1 MKKQLLTLALL
12 AVAGTAGA
20 QQLPNGSFDDGDW
33 VDCVPWTSKN
43 NTSKY
48 GTQPK
53 SWKISNVSGIGGGT
67 GSTIVGK
74 EDAEGRSGKAVC
86 VYNVTNT
93 ASLKNPKAVV
103 PGYITLGTPWN
114 TATLAETEKDGGTF
128 GGLSFKNKPD
138 ALRFYY
144 KRSVTGTNTRSSVVA
159 YLWNGTTTQKSVPG
173 NIAGKTGTIDYRKK
187 VTMTDRDISV
197 LGMST
202 EGRQGGSVKDEHKL
216 IAKIES
222 YTTEQPTEWTEC
234 TIPFDYV
241 AENIGET
248 PEKINVIFAASDYFN
263 SSNVTDGVS
272 MSIDD
277 VELVYYSTLSSL
289 KVNGTEIKLQDGVYE
304 YNGVGSIAKGCV
316 VATPT
321 SQFATVAY
329 SYDKNV
335 ATVTVTANDGTSK
348 EYKVVFPSAESIAT
362 SYKNQINVDF
372 AGGVTSSAN
381 DVVISANNDNTINFK
396 LNNFAFMGTVVGDIL
411 VPNVQIAWNG
421 DKVHLTSEQNIT
433 IESETFT
440 DLKNMPMTLD
450 ADVDKDKNLTASLDI
465 TWNSQKIGVS
475 VCKMPFDYSIDGTAL
490 TIKNGEVKAA
500 DYSTNL
506 VAGLAMGMTSIDLS
520 GVTIADENFYDNVV
534 AAYGNNAVY
543 FVGNNNVEGD
553 NIVKNGKAQTLTL
566 IDEDESM
573 PFGSAFDFT
582 AAAVS
587 YDRVF
592 NTEDNYVQS
601 FVLPFGFTVP
611 TGTTV
616 AELSSVNGDN
626 LVFKPVAETVAN
638 KPYLV
643 VTNDADFI
651 NKLKNVQVKATT
663 GADLTTTVDGVSHI
677 GSYTAQNVEGVY
689 GYANGKFVKANTGSV
704 KPFRTYVKVAGAQ
717 AAPMAFGVNIEGT
730 VTGINN
736 ATTAA
741 TAKEAIYNLQGVRV
755 SGDLKHLTKGVYI
768 VNGQKVVVK

>member
-20 QQLPNGSFDDGDW
+20 QQLPNGSFDEGDW
-33 VDCVPWTSKN
+33 VDCVPWTSAKN
-43 NTSKY
+43 TTKY

-53 SWKISNVSGIGGGT
+53 SWKISNVSGLSSGA

-74 EDAEGRSGKAVC
+74 DAEGRSGKAVC
-86 VYNVTNT
+86 VYNCPNSYSMKG
-93 ASLKNPKAVV
+93 AIV
-103 PGYITLGTPWN
+103 PGYVTLGTPWN
-114 TATLAETEKDGGTF
+114 TATLSETNKDGGTF
-128 GGLSFKNKPD
+128 GGISFTNKPD

-173 NIAGKTGTIDYRKK
+173 NIYSPGLAKK
-187 VTMTDRDISV
+187 VPMTDRDINI
-197 LGMST
+197 LNMPKDGH
-202 EGRQGGSVKDEHKL
+202 QGGSVTDKHKL

-222 YTTEQPTEWTEC
+222 YTTEQPTEWTEW

-263 SSNVTDGVS
+263 SSNVTNGVS

-277 VELVYYSTLSSL
+277 VELVYYSTLSNL
-289 KVNGTEIKLQDGVYE
+289 KVNGTDIKLQDGVYE
-304 YNGVGSIAKGCV
+304 YNGVGSIAKDCV

-335 ATVTVTANDGTSK
+335 VTVTVTANDGTSK
-348 EYKVVFPSAESIAT
+348 EYKVVFPNAESIAT

-372 AGGVTSSAN
+372 AGSVTSSAN
-381 DVVISANNDNTINFK
+381 DVVISANSDNTIDFK
-396 LNNFAFMGTVVGDIL
+396 LNNFTFMGMVVGDIL

-421 DKVHLTSEQNIT
+421 DKVHLTSKQNIT
-433 IESETFT
+433 IESEAFAG
-440 DLKNMPMTLD
+440 LKDMPMTLD
-450 ADVDKDKNLTASLDI
+450 ADVDKYKNLTASLDI

-543 FVGNNNVEGD
+543 FVGDNNVEGD
-553 NIVKNGKAQTLTL
+553 NIVKNGQAQTLAL

-611 TGTTV
+611 TGATV

-638 KPYLV
+638 KPYLL
-643 VTNDADFI
+643 VTTDGEFI
-651 NKLKNVQVKATT
+651 NKLTNVQVKATT

-677 GSYTAQNVEGVY
+677 GSYTAQSVKDVY

-704 KPFRTYVKVAGAQ
+704 KPFRTYIKVADAQ

-755 SGDLKHLTKGVYI
+755 SGDLKRLTKGVYI

>member
-1 MKKQLLTLALL
+1 
-12 AVAGTAGA
+12 
-20 QQLPNGSFDDGDW
+20 
-33 VDCVPWTSKN
+33 
-43 NTSKY
+43 
-48 GTQPK
+48 
-53 SWKISNVSGIGGGT
+53 
-67 GSTIVGK
+67 
-74 EDAEGRSGKAVC
+74 
-86 VYNVTNT
+86 
-93 ASLKNPKAVV
+93 
-103 PGYITLGTPWN
+103 
-114 TATLAETEKDGGTF
+114 
-128 GGLSFKNKPD
+128 
-138 ALRFYY
+138 
-144 KRSVTGTNTRSSVVA
+144 
-159 YLWNGTTTQKSVPG
+159 
-173 NIAGKTGTIDYRKK
+173 
-187 VTMTDRDISV
+187 
-197 LGMST
+197 
-202 EGRQGGSVKDEHKL
+202 
-216 IAKIES
+216 
-222 YTTEQPTEWTEC
+222 
-234 TIPFDYV
+234 
-241 AENIGET
+241 
-248 PEKINVIFAASDYFN
+248 
-263 SSNVTDGVS
+263 

-277 VELVYYSTLSSL
+277 VELVYYSTLNSL
-289 KVNGTEIKLQDGVYE
+289 KVNGTDIKLQDGVYE
-304 YNGVGSIAKGCV
+304 YNGVGSIAKDCV

-321 SQFATVAY
+321 SKFATVAY
-329 SYDKNV
+329 SYGKNEV
-335 ATVTVTANDGTSK
+335 TVTVTANDGTSK
-348 EYKVVFPSAESIAT
+348 EYKVVFPNAESIAT

-381 DVVISANNDNTINFK
+381 DVVISANSDNTIIFK
-396 LNNFAFMGTVVGDIL
+396 LNNFVFGGEVVGDIL

-421 DKVHLTSEQNIT
+421 DKVHLTSKQNIT

-440 DLKNMPMTLD
+440 GLKNMPMTLD

-520 GVTIADENFYDNVV
+520 GVTIADENFYDNIV

-543 FVGNNNVEGD
+543 FVGDNNVEGD

-566 IDEDESM
+566 VDEVDDEEM

-592 NTEDNYVQS
+592 KNDGNYVQS

-626 LVFKPVAETVAN
+626 LVFKPVTTTEAN

-643 VTNDADFI
+643 MTTDGEFI
-651 NKLKNVQVKATT
+651 NKLTNVQVKATT

-704 KPFRTYVKVAGAQ
+704 KPFRTYIKVAGTQ

>member
-20 QQLPNGSFDDGDW
+20 QQLPNGSFDEGNW
-33 VDCVPWTSKN
+33 VDCVPWTSAN
-43 NTSKY
+43 NTTKY

-53 SWKISNVSGIGGGT
+53 SWKISNVSGLSSGV

-74 EDAEGRSGKAVC
+74 DAEGRSGKAVC
-86 VYNVTNT
+86 VYNCPNSYSMKG
-93 ASLKNPKAVV
+93 AIV
-103 PGYITLGTPWN
+103 PGYVTLGTPWN

-173 NIAGKTGTIDYRKK
+173 NINAKTGTLDYRKK
-187 VTMTDRDISV
+187 VTMTDRDIRV

-202 EGRQGGSVKDEHKL
+202 EGHQGGPFKDEHKL

-222 YTTEQPTEWTEC
+222 YTTEQPTEWTEW

-277 VELVYYSTLSSL
+277 VELVYYSTLSGL
-289 KVNGTEIKLQDGVYE
+289 KVNGTDIKLQDGVYE
-304 YNGVGSIAKGCV
+304 YNGVGSIAKNCV

-335 ATVTVTANDGTSK
+335 VTVTVTANDGTSK
-348 EYKVVFPSAESIAT
+348 EYKVVFPNAESIAT

-372 AGGVTSSAN
+372 AGSVTSSAN
-381 DVVISANNDNTINFK
+381 DVVISANSDNTINFK
-396 LNNFAFMGTVVGDIL
+396 LNNFTFMGMVVGDIL

-421 DKVHLTSEQNIT
+421 DKVHLTSKQNIT
-433 IESETFT
+433 IESETFP

-465 TWNSQKIGVS
+465 IWNSNKIGVS

-534 AAYGNNAVY
+534 YGNNVY
-543 FVGNNNVEGD
+543 FVGDNNVEGD

-592 NTEDNYVQS
+592 KTEDSYVQS

-611 TGTTV
+611 AGTTV

-626 LVFKPVAETVAN
+626 LVFKPVTETVAN

-643 VTNDADFI
+643 VTTDKDFI
-651 NKLKNVQVKATT
+651 NKLTNVQVKATT

-677 GSYTAQNVEGVY
+677 GSYTAQNVENVY

-704 KPFRTYVKVAGAQ
+704 KPFRTYIKVTGAQ

-730 VTGINN
+730 VTGISN

>member
-20 QQLPNGSFDDGDW
+20 QQLPNGSFDDGNW
-33 VDCVPWTSKN
+33 VDCVPWTSAN

-48 GTQPK
+48 GTQPN
-53 SWKISNVSGIGGGT
+53 SWKISNVIGYGAGT
-67 GSTIVGK
+67 GKTMVGK
-74 EDAEGRSGKAVC
+74 EYPEGRSGKAVC
-86 VYNVTNT
+86 VYNCPND
-93 ASLKNPKAVV
+93 ASTKGAIV
-103 PGYITLGTPWN
+103 PGYVTLGTPWN
-114 TATLAETEKDGGTF
+114 TANLREENKDGGTF
-128 GGLSFKNKPD
+128 GGISFKNKPD

-173 NIAGKTGTIDYRKK
+173 NIGGPLSLKK
-187 VTMTDRDISV
+187 VPMTDRDINV
-197 LGMST
+197 LSMST
-202 EGRQGGSVKDEHKL
+202 EGHQGGTVTDKHKL

-222 YTTEQPTEWTEC
+222 YTTEQPTEWTEW

-248 PEKINVIFAASDYFN
+248 PEKINVIFSASDYFN

-289 KVNGTEIKLQDGVYE
+289 KVNGTDIKLQDGVYE
-304 YNGVGSIAKGCV
+304 YNGVGSIAKDCV

-329 SYDKNV
+329 SNDKNV
-335 ATVTVTANDGTSK
+335 VTVTVTANDGTSK
-348 EYKVVFPSAESIAT
+348 EYKVVFPNAESIAT

-381 DVVISANNDNTINFK
+381 DVVISANSDNTINFK
-396 LNNFAFMGTVVGDIL
+396 LNNFAFEGEVVGDIL

-421 DKVHLTSEQNIT
+421 DKVHLTSTQNIT

-450 ADVDKDKNLTASLDI
+450 ADVDKDKNLTALLDI
-465 TWNSQKIGVS
+465 MWNSNKIGVS

-520 GVTIADENFYDNVV
+520 GVTIVDENFYDNVV

-592 NTEDNYVQS
+592 NTEANYVQS

-611 TGTTV
+611 AGTTV
-616 AELSSVNGDN
+616 AELSSVNGEN

-643 VTNDADFI
+643 VTTDADFI
-651 NKLKNVQVKATT
+651 NNLKNVQVKATT
-663 GADLTTTVDGVSHI
+663 GADLTTTVSGVSHI
-677 GSYTAQNVEGVY
+677 GSYTAQNVENVY

-704 KPFRTYVKVAGAQ
+704 KPFRTYVKVADQQ

-736 ATTAA
+736 ATAAA

>member
-1 MKKQLLTLALL
+1 M
-12 AVAGTAGA
+12 G
-20 QQLPNGSFDDGDW
+20 N
-33 VDCVPWTSKN
+33 
-43 NTSKY
+43 
-48 GTQPK
+48 
-53 SWKISNVSGIGGGT
+53 
-67 GSTIVGK
+67 TIVGK

-86 VYNVTNT
+86 VYNYPNSYSTKG
-93 ASLKNPKAVV
+93 AIV
-103 PGYITLGTPWN
+103 PGYVTLGTPWN
-114 TATLAETEKDGGTF
+114 TATTSETKKDGGTF
-128 GGLSFKNKPD
+128 GGISFKNKPD

-159 YLWNGTTTQKSVPG
+159 YLWNGTTTQKNVPG
-173 NIAGKTGTIDYRKK
+173 NIGALKGLVNPIEK
-187 VTMTDRDISV
+187 VDMTDRDINI
-197 LGMST
+197 LNMPNDGH
-202 EGRQGGSVKDEHKL
+202 QGGLVTDTHKL

-222 YTTEQPTEWTEC
+222 YTTEQPTEWTEW

-277 VELVYYSTLSSL
+277 VELVYYSTLNSL
-289 KVNGTEIKLQDGVYE
+289 KVNGTDIKLQDGVYE
-304 YNGVGSIAKGCV
+304 YNGVGSIAKDCV

-321 SQFATVAY
+321 SKFATVAY
-329 SYDKNV
+329 SYGKNEV
-335 ATVTVTANDGTSK
+335 TVTVTANDGTSK
-348 EYKVVFPSAESIAT
+348 KYKVVFPNAESIAT

-381 DVVISANNDNTINFK
+381 DVVISANSDNTINFK
-396 LNNFAFMGTVVGDIL
+396 LNNFVFGGEVVGDIL
-411 VPNVQIAWNG
+411 VPKVQIAWNG
-421 DKVHLTSEQNIT
+421 DKVHLTSKQNIT

-440 DLKNMPMTLD
+440 GLKNMPMTLD

-465 TWNSQKIGVS
+465 MWNSQKIGVS

-520 GVTIADENFYDNVV
+520 GVTIADENFYDNIV

-543 FVGNNNVEGD
+543 FVGDNNVEGD

-566 IDEDESM
+566 VDEVDDEEM

-587 YDRVF
+587 YDREF
-592 NTEDNYVQS
+592 NTEANYVQS

-611 TGTTV
+611 DGTTV

-626 LVFKPVAETVAN
+626 LVFKSVAETEAN

-643 VTNDADFI
+643 VTTDGEFI
-651 NKLKNVQVKATT
+651 NKLTNVQVKATT

-677 GSYTAQNVEGVY
+677 GSYTAQNVANVY

-704 KPFRTYVKVAGAQ
+704 KPFRTYIKVTGAQ

-736 ATTAA
+736 ATAAA

>member
-20 QQLPNGSFDDGDW
+20 QQLPNGSFDEGNW
-33 VDCVPWTSKN
+33 VDCVPWTSAN
-43 NTSKY
+43 NTTKY

-53 SWKISNVSGIGGGT
+53 SWKISNVSGLSSGA

-74 EDAEGRSGKAVC
+74 DAEGRSGKAVC
-86 VYNVTNT
+86 VYNCPNSYSMKG
-93 ASLKNPKAVV
+93 AIV
-103 PGYITLGTPWN
+103 PGYVTLGTPWN

-173 NIAGKTGTIDYRKK
+173 NINAKTGTLDYRKK
-187 VTMTDRDISV
+187 VTMTDRDIRV

-202 EGRQGGSVKDEHKL
+202 EGHQGGSFKDEHKL

-222 YTTEQPTEWTEC
+222 YTTEQPTEWTEW

-277 VELVYYSTLSSL
+277 VELVYYSTLSGL
-289 KVNGTEIKLQDGVYE
+289 KVNGTDIKLQDGVYE
-304 YNGVGSIAKGCV
+304 YNGVGSIAKNCV

-335 ATVTVTANDGTSK
+335 VTVTVTANDGTSK
-348 EYKVVFPSAESIAT
+348 EYKVVFPNAESIAT

-372 AGGVTSSAN
+372 AGSVTSSAN
-381 DVVISANNDNTINFK
+381 DVVISANSDNTINFK
-396 LNNFAFMGTVVGDIL
+396 LNNFTFMGMVVGDIL

-421 DKVHLTSEQNIT
+421 DKVHLTSKQNIT

-465 TWNSQKIGVS
+465 IWNSNKIGVS

-534 AAYGNNAVY
+534 YGNNVY
-543 FVGNNNVEGD
+543 FVGDNNVEGD

-592 NTEDNYVQS
+592 KTEDSYVQS

-611 TGTTV
+611 AGTTV
-616 AELSSVNGDN
+616 AELSSVNGYN
-626 LVFKPVAETVAN
+626 LVFKPVTETVAN

-643 VTNDADFI
+643 VTTDKDFI
-651 NKLKNVQVKATT
+651 NKLTNVQVKATT

-677 GSYTAQNVEGVY
+677 GSYTAQNVENVY
-689 GYANGKFVKANTGSV
+689 GYSNGKFVKANTGSV
-704 KPFRTYVKVAGAQ
+704 KPFRTYVKVAGDQQ